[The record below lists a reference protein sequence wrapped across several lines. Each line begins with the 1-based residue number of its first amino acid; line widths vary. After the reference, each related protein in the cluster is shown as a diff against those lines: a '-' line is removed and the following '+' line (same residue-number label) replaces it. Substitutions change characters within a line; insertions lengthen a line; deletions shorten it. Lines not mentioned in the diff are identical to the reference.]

1 MPSAFP
7 IRILI
12 ELSIGIQMPS
22 AFKLSYWVLSWREEK
37 SKRKYSMCGVCHG
50 WFGLKLLR
58 NLIHVQRI
66 FFNIGQNNS
75 SLYVAVRMI
84 HNSILQRI
92 SVNAMPKYGHCI
104 RKKKYNWVEFL
115 FKEHLYSL
123 STCNS
128 KQYCFNFCK
137 RSIFHE
143 YLVKTLV
150 HKIMIAPS
158 DKIPTQYAFF
168 CFLR

>member
-1 MPSAFP
+1 
-7 IRILI
+7 
-12 ELSIGIQMPS
+12 MPS

-58 NLIHVQRI
+58 NLIHLQRI

-104 RKKKYNWVEFL
+104 RKKNTIGSNFFL
-115 FKEHLYSL
+115 
-123 STCNS
+123 
-128 KQYCFNFCK
+128 
-137 RSIFHE
+137 RSIFIL
-143 YLVKTLV
+143 YLPAIQNNTASIFAK
-150 HKIMIAPS
+150 
-158 DKIPTQYAFF
+158 DQYFMNISLKRWCIRLWLLLQIKFQPNMHFF
-168 CFLR
+168 VS